1 MPGKLSLIVPCF
13 NEEQTLPLFYPATE
27 KIKTQ
32 LRGLSLEYWFINDGS
47 RDSTLDKL
55 KQLQQN
61 DPEHVHYISFSR
73 NFGKESA
80 LYAGLQAATGDYVAV
95 MDADLQ
101 DPPEL
106 LPTMLAGIQD
116 EHYDIVG
123 TKRTDRKGEPPIRSF
138 FSNLF
143 YRLINHI
150 SNTPILN
157 GVRDFRLMT
166 RQVVD
171 AILAMKEYR
180 RFSKGIFSWVGF
192 NTKYLPY
199 ENHDRIAGKT
209 SWSFGKLFKYSLD
222 GIVAFSELPLSI
234 ASFVGFFSFV
244 IAIIALFFIV
254 IRQLVFGDSVA
265 GWASIVSIMIM
276 VGGLQLLCL
285 GIVGK
290 YIGNIY
296 LEVKNRPIYI
306 IKEKK

>member
-234 ASFVGFFSFV
+234 ASFVGFFSFI

>member
-1 MPGKLSLIVPCF
+1 M
-13 NEEQTLPLFYPATE
+13 
-27 KIKTQ
+27 KTQ

-234 ASFVGFFSFV
+234 ASFVGFFSFI